1 MSSRTNPYDGTGYV
15 TPDTPAGLYTSIP
28 TLSAQLTDMRNNGIY
43 FREIGGETDVLILQV
58 ENFAIVA
65 YKSLSNQRLL
75 QQFVARATSINGATK
90 IRWVSRNLALTFSFE
105 QALKAVGENVTVID
119 STETSD
125 ISQLNQQLAS
135 RFLQVYKQS

>member
-1 MSSRTNPYDGTGYV
+1 MSSTQNPHDGTGYV
-15 TPDTPAGLYTSIP
+15 TPDTPAGLYTTIP
-28 TLSAQLTDMRNNGIY
+28 TLSAQLTDMRNNGN
-43 FREIGGETDVLILQV
+43 FRELGGETDILILQV

-75 QQFVARATSINGATK
+75 QQFVARATSINGSTK
-90 IRWVSRNLALTFSFE
+90 LRWVSRNLALTFSFE

-135 RFLQVYKQS
+135 RFLQVYKQP